1 MDKIFGL
8 FGCGGH
14 GRETIVH
21 VQKFEKSKIKFVD
34 DYEKKKNING
44 FEVITTNQFFD
55 SQASEKYFNVS
66 ISDYAVRKKIT
77 DKLLDNNCIPFSIK
91 SKTSI
96 INNHTTIDEGL
107 IISDY
112 SYIASNVK
120 VGKFFHLN
128 RYSQVSHDCVIGN
141 YVTFAPQVC
150 CNGNVKVEDFVF
162 IGCGALIK
170 QGTSEKPITIGK
182 GSVIGMGAV
191 VTKSVDPYT
200 IVLGNPARLSKKIFK
215 K

>member
-1 MDKIFGL
+1 MNKIFGL

-14 GRETIVH
+14 GRESIVH
-21 VQKFEKSKIKFVD
+21 VQKFEKSKIKFID

-44 FEVITTNQFFD
+44 FEVITSNQFFD
-55 SQASEKYFNVS
+55 SQASE
-66 ISDYAVRKKIT
+66 
-77 DKLLDNNCIPFSIK
+77 
-91 SKTSI
+91 TSI
-96 INNHTTIDEGL
+96 INNHTTIDKGL
-107 IISDY
+107 ITSDY

-170 QGTSEKPITIGK
+170 QGTSEKPITIGE